1 MLEHPGLKQFR
12 QEGCLSY
19 IFFDAAKSGRREAII
34 VDPRVDLMEEYRE
47 YLAEWKLEPVLV
59 VDTALHWHHLS
70 GSHLFVE
77 SYRIPVAMSARTQ
90 CERVTQRLQHGE
102 ELRAG
107 RWILKVL
114 ETPGVAADAIC
125 LQGQGLLLA
134 GDTLQI
140 GATTR
145 TDLPGGGAAA
155 LWNSLNNVL
164 SALPGN
170 TIVLPGFDR
179 PGYLFSTIEIEQKKN
194 PDWRHATVAQL
205 ENAKAEEEVSR
216 GEGDVR
222 RRFEYNRS
230 AQPFDNAESHWG
242 SGMPPSPSLRDNHG
256 MASISVEKYAQKL
269 KGRAIG
275 TLFVDVR
282 EPSEFVAGHMPGVL
296 NFPLSELSLNLDKIA
311 AAKRVYVSCRI
322 GRRSRL
328 AVRTLDYLGFSDVVD
343 VSGGFQAWKNAG
355 LPVAEG

>member
-34 VDPRVDLMEEYRE
+34 VDPRADLMEEYRE
-47 YLAEWKLEPVLV
+47 YLAEWSLEPVLV

-77 SYRIPVAMSARTQ
+77 SYRIPVAMSARTE
-90 CERVTQRLQHGE
+90 CERVTQRLHHGDE
-102 ELRAG
+102 VRAG
-107 RWILKVL
+107 RWSLKTL
-114 ETPGVAADAIC
+114 ETPGVATDAIC

-140 GATTR
+140 GAAAR
-145 TDLPGGGAAA
+145 TDLPGGDVAA
-155 LWNSLNNVL
+155 LWNSLQKVL
-164 SALPGN
+164 SVLPQG

-179 PGYLFSTIEIEQKKN
+179 PGFLFSTLEVEKKKN
-194 PDWRHATVAQL
+194 PDWRHATAAQL
-205 ENAKAEEEVSR
+205 ASAKAEEDAPR
-216 GEGDVR
+216 GEGDIR
-222 RRFEYNRS
+222 RRLEYNRS
-230 AQPFDNAESHWG
+230 THPSDNAESHWG

-269 KGRAIG
+269 KGRTPG

-282 EPSEFVAGHMPGVL
+282 ERSEFVDGHMPGVL
-296 NFPLSELSLNLDKIA
+296 NFPLSELSLYLDKIA

-328 AVRTLDYLGFSDVVD
+328 AVRTLDYLGFSDIVD

-355 LPVAEG
+355 LPVTEG